1 MKSIRL
7 SNNVYV
13 DVLLHELRISLAEN
27 IISSEVLGPPDF
39 KKQANKYI
47 DALGDHYCVAF
58 LEELH
63 KVCAQRIVKHWE
75 EVSPDQL
82 KNKHYKQYLKFKD
95 SINK

>member
-7 SNNVYV
+7 SNDVYV
-13 DVLLHELRISLAEN
+13 HVFLHELRISFAEN
-27 IISSEVLGPPDF
+27 VISSETCGPPNF
-39 KKQANKYI
+39 KKEANKYI

-75 EVSPDQL
+75 EISPDQL
-82 KNKHYKQYLKFKD
+82 KNKHYKQYLKFKE
-95 SINK
+95 